1 MKKLSKKKW
10 LIVIVIFTILL
21 ILKDPIYD
29 YLTFEQD
36 VEDLAHFGIEKIQE
50 IKNSIIKSNLSMGT
64 LKFKLT
70 SVLGLVIPI
79 IYIFLGYD
87 YNNIKNKLL
96 KYNIGK
102 NNDYNKKIIKE
113 KIKLSLIG
121 TFVAILI
128 YLILMIVGYIL
139 GGGIIEGD
147 MNPEGYY
154 LSKNSILYII
164 FGKDILYAI
173 FVGIHIMIAT
183 FLNGIFIFCIIDKFN
198 FIKGV
203 LLYLAYMWIGT
214 MVLYHALTYIPFLPR
229 GIVPM
234 ESIVG
239 HCNTN
244 LNFIK
249 WILSFLGII
258 IPTVIIKVFSK
269 IEVE

>member
-1 MKKLSKKKW
+1 MRKLSKKKW
-10 LIVIVIFTILL
+10 LIVIVIFTVLL

-36 VEDLAHFGIEKIQE
+36 IDDLAHFGIEKIQE
-50 IKNSIIKSNLSMGT
+50 IKNGIIKSGFSMGT

-70 SVLGLVIPI
+70 SVLGFVIPI
-79 IYIFLGYD
+79 IYIVLGYD

-121 TFVAILI
+121 TFVVSLI
-128 YLILMIVGYIL
+128 YLILMVVGYFL

-147 MNPEGYY
+147 IYIEGY
-154 LSKNSILYII
+154 LSKNSILHII
-164 FGKDILYAI
+164 FGKDILYAV
-173 FVGIHIMIAT
+173 FVGIHIMIGT
-183 FLNGIFIFCIIDKFN
+183 FLNGIFVFCIIDKFN
-198 FIKGV
+198 FIKGN

-214 MVLYHALTYIPFLPR
+214 MVLYHFISFIPFLPR

-239 HCNTN
+239 HCNKN

-249 WILSFLGII
+249 WILSFLGIV